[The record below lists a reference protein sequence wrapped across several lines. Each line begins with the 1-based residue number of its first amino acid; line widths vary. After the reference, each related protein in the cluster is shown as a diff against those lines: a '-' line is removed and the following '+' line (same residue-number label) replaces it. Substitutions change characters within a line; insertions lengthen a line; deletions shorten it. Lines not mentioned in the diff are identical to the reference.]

1 MKRLLLPLL
10 ALSIPAA
17 HATNYVECEAIRAVI
32 MRNKIQ
38 MDNAFD
44 EIRNSFHRKKVNE
57 KYGVETCNLLNTGSI
72 SKSFLNPNAVQSD
85 SYNKDPERRVNECVE
100 YRDSSLKIFE
110 SEWVGF
116 YEESTKAFE
125 DINKRA
131 TNDFKKRGC
140 YWF

>member
-1 MKRLLLPLL
+1 LLLSIGFH
-10 ALSIPAA
+10 LSVS
-17 HATNYVECEAIRAVI
+17 ATNYVECEAIRAVI

-44 EIRNSFHRKKVNE
+44 EIRNSFHQKKASE

-72 SKSFLNPNAVQSD
+72 SKSFLNPNAVHSD
-85 SYNKDPERRVNECVE
+85 SYNKDPERRVNKCVE
-100 YRDSSLKIFE
+100 YRDTNLKIFE

-116 YEESTKAFE
+116 YEESIKAFE

-131 TNDFKKRGC
+131 IKILKKEVATGFK
-140 YWF
+140 